1 MNNGAIFRKL
11 SKLRAHQKQTLPFL
25 ASSVDVD
32 IVLMIGLSQESGKP
46 IGTTTLF
53 AAGFAPSATVSRR
66 LRRLKDVGAI
76 TEKRSAA
83 DARRIELRLHPTVLR
98 QLGRLLQRRD

>member
-1 MNNGAIFRKL
+1 MHNGAIFRKL
-11 SKLRAHQKQTLPFL
+11 SKLRSYQKQTLPFL
-25 ASSVDVD
+25 ASTVDLD
-32 IVLMIGLSQESGKP
+32 IVLMIGLSQESGRP

-66 LRRLKDVGAI
+66 LRRLKDLGAV
-76 TEKRSAA
+76 TEKRSTA

-98 QLGRLLQRRD
+98 RLSRLMQRRD

>member
-1 MNNGAIFRKL
+1 MRNGAVFRKL
-11 SKLRAHQKQTLPFL
+11 SQLRSRQRETLPFL
-25 ASSVDVD
+25 ESTVDLD
-32 IVLMIGLSQESGKP
+32 IVLMIGLSQETGRP

-66 LRRLKDVGAI
+66 LRRLKDAGAV
-76 TEKRSAA
+76 TEKRSVE

-98 QLGRLLQRRD
+98 RMSRLLQPRG